1 MIPMSSFFQS
11 RVLRQALLTLVT
23 ASLLLV
29 AGQVRAELVIQITEG
44 ADRGI
49 PVSVVPFGTGDAP
62 DMPVNLADIIRDNLT
77 MSGDFEALEPAS
89 MLSLPTTGDD
99 VSFRDWRMLGQQYVL
114 VGEVEYREDRERYVL
129 SYELFDVSQQQRVI
143 GSRASAVES
152 ELRTLA
158 HHVSNRI
165 YEAITGIEGVF
176 NTRLAF
182 VTRNQED
189 GETVY
194 RLKVSDIDG
203 HRDQVLL
210 RSSEPILSPDWSPDR
225 SELTYVS
232 FEGGRPGIYRQEIRS
247 GERERLTSFRG
258 LNSAPAWS
266 PDGDSLLMTLS
277 KEGSAEIYRY
287 VLASG
292 EVERLTNHWSINTEA
307 SWAPDGERFAF
318 TSDRS
323 GQPQIYVQS
332 RRERDASRVT
342 FDGNY
347 NARPRFGPDGD
358 ELFFIHAREGD
369 YYLGALDLDSGD
381 QRVFPR
387 SRTEESPAVAPNGR
401 LVMYVTSEDGERALE
416 LTTVDGRAQF
426 RLPVRHDGIRDPA
439 WSPMD

>member
-1 MIPMSSFFQS
+1 MNPTNSFED
-11 RVLRQALLTLVT
+11 RVLRHALLVLAAAV
-23 ASLLLV
+23 LLLV
-29 AGQVRAELVIQITEG
+29 TGQSRAELVIQITEG

-49 PVSVVPFGTGDAP
+49 PVSVVPFGTSDAP
-62 DMPVNLADIIRDNLT
+62 DMPENLANIIRDNLT

-89 MLSLPTTGDD
+89 MLSLPSSGDD
-99 VSFRDWRMLGQQYVL
+99 LSFRDWRMLGQEYVL
-114 VGEVEYREDRERYVL
+114 VGEVEYREDRERYIL
-129 SYELFDVSQQQRVI
+129 SYELFDVSQQRRVI

-165 YEAITGIEGVF
+165 YEAITGIEGIF

-210 RSSEPILSPDWSPDR
+210 RSTQPILSPDWSPDR

-247 GERERLTSFRG
+247 GERERLTSFTG
-258 LNSAPAWS
+258 LNSAPSWS
-266 PDGDSLLMTLS
+266 PDGRSLLMTLS
-277 KEGSAEIYRY
+277 KDGSAEIYRY
-287 VLASG
+287 VLDTG
-292 EVERLTNHWSINTEA
+292 ETERLTHHWSINTEA

-323 GQPQIYVQS
+323 GRPQVYVQS
-332 RRERDASRVT
+332 RQDSEAQRVT
-342 FDGNY
+342 FEGNY
-347 NARPRFGPDGD
+347 NARPRFGPDGE
-358 ELFFIHAREGD
+358 ELFFIHGREGE
-369 YYLGALDLDSGD
+369 YYLGALNLDSGE

-387 SRTEESPAVAPNGR
+387 SRTEESPAVSPNGR
-401 LVMYVTSEDGERALE
+401 LVMYVTDEGNARSLE

-426 RLPVRHDGIRDPA
+426 RLPVRHDGIRDPV
-439 WSPMD
+439 WSPME